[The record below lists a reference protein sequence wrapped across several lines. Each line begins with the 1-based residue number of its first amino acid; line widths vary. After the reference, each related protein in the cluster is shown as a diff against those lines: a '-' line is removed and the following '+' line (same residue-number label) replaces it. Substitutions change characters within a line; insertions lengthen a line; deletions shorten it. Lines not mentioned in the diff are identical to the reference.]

1 MVNRRNIRPAFR
13 SERFTKEQLEQR
25 NLAIGHKIPTHHTR
39 RLTNEELSESRDW
52 TTRRDTRNRANI
64 PMAPTLHTQRIVP
77 TDSSLP
83 QPQHLTGTASPYTL
97 IQVGHRSDSRAQFAP
112 HTNTYDADPRPR
124 SNRRRAPTIVTQ
136 CTADL
141 AELSEEDKTLR
152 EWKRW
157 MASNKDPAKEAIDDW
172 RTVELRL
179 VSSCSDLRARFK
191 LDGELA
197 VNKVRDRTCEP
208 SSHNFGHGFDRDGFY
223 GRVDNLLRPRT
234 MTVTNSK
241 TGEKKVVRLDH
252 HMRPVLRTEEEK
264 ESSET
269 DSDDLWSQIARDR
282 K

>member
-1 MVNRRNIRPAFR
+1 
-13 SERFTKEQLEQR
+13 
-25 NLAIGHKIPTHHTR
+25 
-39 RLTNEELSESRDW
+39 
-52 TTRRDTRNRANI
+52 
-64 PMAPTLHTQRIVP
+64 
-77 TDSSLP
+77 
-83 QPQHLTGTASPYTL
+83 
-97 IQVGHRSDSRAQFAP
+97 
-112 HTNTYDADPRPR
+112 
-124 SNRRRAPTIVTQ
+124 
-136 CTADL
+136 
-141 AELSEEDKTLR
+141 
-152 EWKRW
+152 

-223 GRVDNLLRPRT
+223 GRVDNLPRPRT

-241 TGEKKVVRLDH
+241 TGEKKVVRLD
-252 HMRPVLRTEEEK
+252 LRTEEEK

>member
-1 MVNRRNIRPAFR
+1 
-13 SERFTKEQLEQR
+13 
-25 NLAIGHKIPTHHTR
+25 
-39 RLTNEELSESRDW
+39 
-52 TTRRDTRNRANI
+52 
-64 PMAPTLHTQRIVP
+64 
-77 TDSSLP
+77 
-83 QPQHLTGTASPYTL
+83 
-97 IQVGHRSDSRAQFAP
+97 
-112 HTNTYDADPRPR
+112 
-124 SNRRRAPTIVTQ
+124 
-136 CTADL
+136 L
-141 AELSEEDKTLR
+141 AELSEENETLR

-223 GRVDNLLRPRT
+223 GRVDNLPRPRT